1 MFSNDG
7 YGDVLPESYQYTY
20 GCMDAA
26 ASSTFNP
33 DATIDDGSC
42 EYIAGCLNPSAGNY
56 NPLADYDDGTCVF
69 SNDGYGD
76 VLPESYQYTLGCM
89 DAGASNFNPNAEYDD
104 GYQCSYIG
112 GCLNPNA
119 VNYVQ
124 WADYDDGSCVF

>member
-1 MFSNDG
+1 M
-7 YGDVLPESYQYTY
+7 
-20 GCMDAA
+20 
-26 ASSTFNP
+26 
-33 DATIDDGSC
+33 
-42 EYIAGCLNPSAGNY
+42 NPSAGNY